1 MTWLIY
7 KHDLKIDNCSASFS
21 YSIHICNIVKKARNK
36 LSWCL
41 SVFKSRSQITIL
53 TLFTS
58 LIRPIVEYCS
68 VVWDPS
74 KITDISLLESIQRS
88 ATAKISSLAHLNYW
102 ERLKELKLFSL
113 QRRRERY
120 TIMYMHKILNH
131 VVPND
136 IGVIFYFSPRLGMKA
151 KLPPLPSV
159 RNRLSTYD
167 SSFSYRG
174 PLLWNVLPSDLNT
187 ITSFSCFK
195 AALDKFI
202 LNYPD
207 HPPVTGYTTVNNNSL
222 VNWV

>member
-1 MTWLIY
+1 MVPQV
-7 KHDLKIDNCSASFS
+7 LKPCS
-21 YSIHICNIVKKARNK
+21 SIT
-36 LSWCL
+36 L
-41 SVFKSRSQITIL
+41 L

-102 ERLKELKLFSL
+102 ERIKELNLFSL

-131 VVPND
+131 IVPND

-159 RNRLSTYD
+159 RSRLSTYD

-174 PLLWNVLPSDLNT
+174 PLLWNVLPTDLNT

-195 AALDKFI
+195 AALDKFTH
-202 LNYPD
+202 LL
-207 HPPVTGYTTVNNNSL
+207 L
-222 VNWV
+222 VIQQ